1 MGKSFVGRKKHC
13 FFWATF
19 ILISSLTF
27 MQCASTTTK
36 ENPEPNT
43 ENQNENQNTI
53 AETVDEKIPEV
64 PKGPSEEEIKL
75 AKQEN
80 TIQTIIEGMSLEQ
93 KIAQMIMPSI
103 YKRPNSYEAA
113 VTKIKPYI
121 SDAIKKYNF
130 GGIILFKANTNT
142 SAQTLTLVHELQ
154 SAATAENS
162 GNKIPLFIGI
172 DQEGGTIIR
181 LNNSCWMPGNMLVG
195 ASGDPGLS
203 ERYANLV
210 GSEIAAVGANVN
222 FAPVADV
229 NCNPENPVI
238 GLRSFSSDPNLVAKM
253 VGGSIKGYSDENI
266 VSALKHFPGHGDT
279 SVDSHAGLPRI
290 DKSLDQLKKM
300 ELVPFASGIK
310 NGADMIMT
318 AHIQFPNIETQT
330 YRSISTG
337 QQIYLPATLSKKII
351 TDILRGELGFDGIV
365 ITDAMDMG
373 AVTQHF
379 RKLDAAKLAINAG
392 VDILL
397 MSCDL
402 STEADVRNAG
412 QLISSLASAVK
423 NGEISEDRIN
433 ESVKRILRVKYKY
446 GILDWKP
453 DLQNRL
459 EHATGFISSI
469 ENHNKEWDI
478 SAQGMTIVK
487 NENGLLPL
495 SPEKKV
501 AILYPF
507 STETTSIKYGI
518 DYVERKFQRKLDVT
532 LLSYTGKSYGAL
544 SSTLSKM
551 DAVVIVTELSKPAQF
566 NQFYD
571 SSSRFAFP
579 LRAIENLHRLGKKV
593 IIISAELPYDIA
605 AYKDADAI
613 IAAYGAYEMTKA
625 PTTEADRN
633 PGYGPNL
640 PVSVA
645 TTFGAASPKGKL
657 PVDIYA
663 LNKNFK
669 YTNEIVFPIGTG
681 SEY

>member
-1 MGKSFVGRKKHC
+1 MALLKKNLN
-13 FFWATF
+13 FFQLILIFISELTF
-19 ILISSLTF
+19 IRCTSADKPV
-27 MQCASTTTK
+27 Q
-36 ENPEPNT
+36 ENIEVKVPVVT
-43 ENQNENQNTI
+43 ETPVRPIED
-53 AETVDEKIPEV
+53 EKKSVEKTVDFDGMI
-64 PKGPSEEEIKL
+64 S
-75 AKQEN
+75 Q
-80 TIQTIIEGMSLEQ
+80 MSLEQ

-154 SAATAENS
+154 SAATDENS

-412 QLISSLASAVK
+412 QLISSLALAVQ

-459 EHATGFISSI
+459 EHATSYISSI

-478 SAQGMTIVK
+478 SAQGMTVVK

-518 DYVERKFQRKLDVT
+518 DYVERKLQRKLDVT

-544 SSTLSKM
+544 SSVLSKM

>member
-1 MGKSFVGRKKHC
+1 MALLKKNLN
-13 FFWATF
+13 FFQLILIFISELTF
-19 ILISSLTF
+19 IRCTSADKPV
-27 MQCASTTTK
+27 Q
-36 ENPEPNT
+36 ENIEVQAPVVT
-43 ENQNENQNTI
+43 ETPVRPIED
-53 AETVDEKIPEV
+53 EKKSVEKTVDFD
-64 PKGPSEEEIKL
+64 
-75 AKQEN
+75 
-80 TIQTIIEGMSLEQ
+80 GMISQMTLEQ

-154 SAATAENS
+154 SAATDENS

-412 QLISSLASAVK
+412 QLISSLALAVQ

-459 EHATGFISSI
+459 EHATSYISSI

-478 SAQGMTIVK
+478 SAQGMTVVK

-544 SSTLSKM
+544 SSVLSKM